1 VSRGAKGRVL
11 RSTGEALMRTYVL
24 GDPRILLAE
33 PSAEVSPIDDDAHFF
48 RVLGERDVLV
58 VADAQ
63 RLLRIGEPFSVALA
77 SCPAAVVAVGQ
88 AADVTPTLKAFPD
101 LPAVLGAPISKLALE
116 RASRFARDLAKRKSA
131 YSALEGQLARR
142 NAELS
147 ELNKI
152 GAALSA
158 ERDINRLL
166 SLILDKS
173 RQITSAD
180 AGSLYLVMKG
190 DGAEKPATLK
200 FALAKNDS
208 VFFEFQESRMPLD
221 ETSIA
226 GHVAIHGMP
235 VNVADAYELPAGTPY
250 RISRSWDVKS
260 GYRTKSMLVVPMRD
274 HQGDIIGVIQLINK
288 KKDAG
293 AILQPSSVVE
303 TQVVSFDDLDLD
315 LVMSLASQAA
325 VALVNTR
332 LIEGIKALFES
343 FVDASVTAIE
353 SRDPTTSGHSSRVA
367 ELTVGLAQK
376 VDASSSGLFAPV
388 SFNRDQIQEIRYASL
403 LHDFGKVGVRE
414 KVLVKAKKLF
424 FGEMLAL
431 RQRFGVIKRTV
442 EADYL
447 RAKVAG
453 LERGAGREE
462 LAALEAEHAKRQ
474 AEIDLALDVVAKSNE
489 PTVLD
494 GDTAAALLELPSK
507 SYLDVDGVKRPYIT
521 ANELEALSIRRGSLS
536 EQERTEIESHVTHTF
551 RFLSQIPWTGEF
563 KRVPEIAFAHHE
575 KLDGT
580 GYPRRLKA
588 ADIPLQSRMMTISD
602 IFDALVAWDRPYKK
616 AVPVEKALAILN
628 DEAKQG
634 KLDADLLNVFIE
646 ARVFD
651 LTAGRAAGNPGQ

>member
-1 VSRGAKGRVL
+1 
-11 RSTGEALMRTYVL
+11 MRTYVL
-24 GDPRILLAE
+24 GDPATLFAE
-33 PSAEVSPIDDDAHFF
+33 PQDEVSPVTDEAHLL
-48 RVLGERDVLV
+48 RLLGDRDILV

-63 RLLRIGEPFSVALA
+63 RLLSVGAPITEALS
-77 SCPAAVVAVGQ
+77 SCKAAVVVVGR
-88 AADVTPTLKAFPD
+88 APDVTPTLQAFPA
-101 LPAVLGAPISKLALE
+101 LTAVLVAPISKLALE
-116 RASRFARDLAKRKSA
+116 RASRYAREMAGRKSA

-173 RQITSAD
+173 RQITAAD

-190 DGAEKPATLK
+190 DGSQPDTLK

-221 ETSIA
+221 QTSIA
-226 GHVAIHGMP
+226 GYVAIHGTA

-274 HQGDIIGVIQLINK
+274 HQGEIIGVIQLINK
-288 KKDAG
+288 KKDA
-293 AILQPSSVVE
+293 AAVLKPSSVVE
-303 TQVVSFDDLDLD
+303 RVVVSFDDLDLE

-343 FVDASVTAIE
+343 FVGASVTAIE
-353 SRDPTTSGHSSRVA
+353 SRDPTTSGHSARVA
-367 ELTVGLAQK
+367 ELTVGLARK
-376 VDASSSGLFAPV
+376 IDGASSGLYAPV
-388 SFNRDQIQEIRYASL
+388 RFSFDQIQEIRYASL

-447 RAKVAG
+447 RAKVAC
-453 LERGAGREE
+453 LEAGGGREA
-462 LAALEAEHAKRQ
+462 LLALEADHAKRQ
-474 AEIDLALDVVAKSNE
+474 IEIDAALDVVAKSNE

-494 GDTAAALLELPSK
+494 GETAGALLELPSM
-507 SYLDVDGVKRPYIT
+507 SYLDVDGVLRPYIT
-521 ANELEALSIRRGSLS
+521 ANELEALSIKRGSLS
-536 EQERTEIESHVTHTF
+536 EQERIEIESHVTHTF

-563 KRVPEIAFAHHE
+563 ARVPDIAFAHHE

-616 AVPVEKALAILN
+616 AVPVEKALAILH

-634 KLDADLLNVFIE
+634 KLDPELLQVFIE
-646 ARVFD
+646 AKVFE
-651 LTAGRAAGNPGQ
+651 LTARRAAGSAGPQ

>member
-1 VSRGAKGRVL
+1 
-11 RSTGEALMRTYVL
+11 MRTYVL
-24 GDPRILLAE
+24 GDPTTLFAE
-33 PSAEVSPIDDDAHFF
+33 PPAEVSAVGDDAHLV
-48 RVLGERDVLV
+48 RLLGDRDALV

-63 RLLRIGEPFSVALA
+63 RLVKAAKSVAAALSSGLA
-77 SCPAAVVAVGQ
+77 ATVVVVGRNE
-88 AADVTPTLKAFPD
+88 DVTPALQAFPS
-101 LPAVLGAPISKLALE
+101 LPTVHVAPISRLALE
-116 RASRFARDLAKRKSA
+116 RASRYARETAGGTA

-190 DGAEKPATLK
+190 EGEHPDTLK

-208 VFFEFQESRMPLD
+208 VSFEFQESRMPLD

-226 GHVAIHGMP
+226 GYVAIHGTA
-235 VNVADAYELPAGTPY
+235 VNVADAYELPSGTPY
-250 RISRSWDVKS
+250 RISRSWDMKS

-274 HQGDIIGVIQLINK
+274 HQGEIIGVIQLINR
-288 KKDAG
+288 KKDAS
-293 AILQPSSVVE
+293 AVLKPSSVVE

-315 LVMSLASQAA
+315 LMMSLASQAA

-343 FVDASVTAIE
+343 FVGASVTAIE
-353 SRDPTTSGHSSRVA
+353 SRDPTTSGHSGRVA
-367 ELTVGLAQK
+367 ELTVGLARK
-376 VDASSSGLFAPV
+376 IDASSSGLYAPV
-388 SFNRDQIQEIRYASL
+388 RFTFDQIQEIRYASL

-431 RQRFGVIKRTV
+431 RQRFGVIKRTI

-447 RAKVAG
+447 RAKVAC
-453 LERGAGREE
+453 LEAGGGREA
-462 LAALEAEHAKRQ
+462 LMALEADHARKQ
-474 AEIDLALDVVAKSNE
+474 AEIEIALEVIAKSNE
-489 PTVLD
+489 PSVLD
-494 GDTAAALLELPSK
+494 GETAHALLELPSK
-507 SYLDVDGVKRPYIT
+507 SYLDVDGVTRPYIT
-521 ANELEALSIRRGSLS
+521 ANELEALSIKRGSLS
-536 EQERTEIESHVTHTF
+536 EQERIEIESHVTHTF

-563 KRVPEIAFAHHE
+563 ARVPDIAFAHHE

-580 GYPRRLKA
+580 GYPRRLEAK
-588 ADIPLQSRMMTISD
+588 DIPLQSRMMTISD

-616 AVPVEKALAILN
+616 AVPVPKALDILN
-628 DEAKQG
+628 DEANQG
-634 KLDADLLNVFIE
+634 KLDKELLQVFIE
-646 ARVFD
+646 AKVFE
-651 LTAGRAAGNPGQ
+651 LTARRAAGNSGPQ

>member
-1 VSRGAKGRVL
+1 
-11 RSTGEALMRTYVL
+11 MRTYVL
-24 GDPRILLAE
+24 GDPTTLFAE
-33 PSAEVSPIDDDAHFF
+33 PPVEVSLVSDDAHLL
-48 RVLGERDVLV
+48 RLLGDRDALI

-63 RLLRIGEPFSVALA
+63 RLVKAGPSMATVLSSGLA
-77 SCPAAVVAVGQ
+77 AAVVVVGR
-88 AADVTPTLKAFPD
+88 AEDVTPALQAFPS
-101 LPAVLGAPISKLALE
+101 LPTVHVAPISRLALE
-116 RASRFARDLAKRKSA
+116 RASRHARETAGGTA
-131 YSALEGQLARR
+131 YLALEGQLARR

-190 DGAEKPATLK
+190 DSGQPDTLK

-221 ETSIA
+221 QTSIA
-226 GHVAIHGMP
+226 GYVAIHGTA

-250 RISRSWDVKS
+250 RISRSFDTKS

-274 HQGDIIGVIQLINK
+274 HQDEIIGVIQLINK
-288 KKDAG
+288 KKDAS
-293 AILQPSSVVE
+293 AILKPSSVVE

-315 LVMSLASQAA
+315 LTMSLASQAA

-343 FVDASVTAIE
+343 FVGASVTAIE
-353 SRDPTTSGHSSRVA
+353 SRDPTTSGHSGRVA
-367 ELTVGLAQK
+367 ELTVGLARK
-376 VDASSSGLFAPV
+376 IDGASSGLYAPV
-388 SFNRDQIQEIRYASL
+388 RFSFDQIQEIRYASL

-431 RQRFGVIKRTV
+431 RQRFGVIKRTI

-447 RAKVAG
+447 RAKVAC
-453 LERGAGREE
+453 LEAGGGRDQ
-462 LAALEAEHAKRQ
+462 LMALEADHAKKQ
-474 AEIDLALDVVAKSNE
+474 AEIEIALEVITRSNE
-489 PTVLD
+489 PSVLD
-494 GDTAAALLELPSK
+494 GETAHALLELPSR
-507 SYLDVDGVKRPYIT
+507 SYLDVDGVTRPYIT
-521 ANELEALSIRRGSLS
+521 ANELEALSIKRGSLS
-536 EQERTEIESHVTHTF
+536 EQERIEIESHVTHTF

-563 KRVPEIAFAHHE
+563 ARVPDIAFAHHE

-580 GYPRRLKA
+580 GYPRKLRA

-616 AVPVEKALAILN
+616 AVPVEKALAILH

-634 KLDADLLNVFIE
+634 KLDPELLQVFIE
-646 ARVFD
+646 AKVFE
-651 LTAGRAAGNPGQ
+651 LTARRAAGNASPQ

>member
-1 VSRGAKGRVL
+1 MK
-11 RSTGEALMRTYVL
+11 TYVF
-24 GDPRILLAE
+24 GDPSSLFAE
-33 PSAEVSPIDDDAHFF
+33 PPADLSTVDQAQLLRLLSDREA
-48 RVLGERDVLV
+48 LV
-58 VADAQ
+58 VADA
-63 RLLRIGEPFSVALA
+63 RPLMKAGDGLARALA
-77 SCPAAVVAVGQ
+77 SSPAAVVVVGR
-88 AADVTPTLKAFPD
+88 AEDVTPALQAFPA
-101 LPAVLGAPISKLALE
+101 LPAVYAAPLSRVAFE
-116 RASRFARDLAKRKSA
+116 RASRYARDTAGGQSA
-131 YSALEGQLARR
+131 YSALEGELARR
-142 NAELS
+142 NTELK
-147 ELNKI
+147 ELNRI

-166 SLILDKS
+166 SLILDKA
-173 RQITSAD
+173 RKITSAD

-190 DGAEKPATLK
+190 EDGKPDTLK
-200 FALAKNDS
+200 FVLAKNDS

-221 ETSIA
+221 QTSIA
-226 GHVAIHGMP
+226 GYVAIHGNA

-250 RISRSWDVKS
+250 RVSRSWDTKS

-274 HQGDIIGVIQLINK
+274 HQDDIIGVIQLINR
-288 KKDAG
+288 KKDPA
-293 AILQPSSVVE
+293 AILKPSSVVE
-303 TQVVSFDDLDLD
+303 SQVVSFDQLDLD
-315 LVMSLASQAA
+315 LMMSLASQAA

-343 FVDASVTAIE
+343 FVGASVTAIE
-353 SRDPTTSGHSSRVA
+353 SRDPTTSGHSGRVA

-376 VDASSSGLFAPV
+376 VDGISSGLFAPV
-388 SFNRDQIQEIRYASL
+388 RFSFDQIQEIRYASL

-447 RAKVAG
+447 RAKVAC
-453 LERGAGREE
+453 LEAGGSREE
-462 LAALEAEHAKRQ
+462 LQALEAGHAKRQ
-474 AEIDLALDVVAKSNE
+474 ADIDTALDVIAKSNE

-494 GDTAAALLELPSK
+494 GETANALLELPLK
-507 SYLDVDGVKRPYIT
+507 SYLDVDGVTRPYIT
-521 ANELEALSIRRGSLS
+521 ANELEALSIKRGSLS
-536 EQERTEIESHVTHTF
+536 EQERIEIESHVTHTY

-563 KRVPEIAFAHHE
+563 ARVPDIAFAHHE

-616 AVPVEKALAILN
+616 AVPVEKALNILN

-634 KLDADLLNVFIE
+634 KLDSDLLHVFID
-646 ARVFD
+646 AKVFE
-651 LTAGRAAGNPGQ
+651 LTARRAAGNANPQ